1 MKKYKTIV
9 FGIDINPGSS
19 PQSTRQPLYSLVVLG
34 DGEKIEE
41 YEEIPLHRIIRL
53 CWEYKPKIIG
63 VDNIFELGKDEKS
76 ILKLMSL
83 LPPDINIVQVTL
95 GPEGFESLSEVAK
108 KMNIKVRGKLSSLES
123 AYLIALLAYKGVGY
137 RIKLYKEKTK
147 IIVSRKRTASA
158 GGSSQDRYKRRIRSL
173 ILRYTRKIK
182 DALDSHGFDYDL
194 LFRRSDSG
202 LDSSVFIVYAPR
214 KKLYGIVKPVKSR
227 NIRVLIKPVLK
238 SKVTLPHGGKI
249 VYPKRK
255 YLIVGIDPGIITGLA
270 IIDINGEIVEVTSG
284 KGLDREEIISKISEY
299 GIPLII
305 ATDVNPPPE
314 AVSKIA
320 SAVNAKLFVPPR
332 SLSTS
337 EKQEIVE
344 EYIIK
349 KGLKIRIVDSHQR
362 DALAAA
368 LKSYRMYESKLRQVE
383 AYVGKF
389 GINLPLER
397 IKAEIIKGMTIV
409 EAVEREIAKYLKEKE
424 TPHMIQQQKVQKET
438 KDQQLQQEML
448 LKARSKIEEL
458 RKERAILK
466 SKIKKLMERVEELEL
481 ELNELKKTMNIEV
494 KAKREV
500 ALLAEEVNKLTR
512 EVKIR
517 DEELRE
523 LKNKIVSLEKA
534 LISLSKGEYKLM
546 KPLSSLT
553 LNSISHTEKE
563 YGKICENDILFIEN
577 LTFIQKEV
585 LDEIKR
591 RNILAIIT
599 CNVSSEAKETL
610 NSILIPVINLNEIAE
625 LVVKV
630 SDNIILYKPELEE
643 YAKQVKEELKQ
654 KYIKPLDLEKIIL
667 EYRKERWRL

>member
-1 MKKYKTIV
+1 
-9 FGIDINPGSS
+9 
-19 PQSTRQPLYSLVVLG
+19 
-34 DGEKIEE
+34 
-41 YEEIPLHRIIRL
+41 
-53 CWEYKPKIIG
+53 
-63 VDNIFELGKDEKS
+63 
-76 ILKLMSL
+76 
-83 LPPDINIVQVTL
+83 
-95 GPEGFESLSEVAK
+95 
-108 KMNIKVRGKLSSLES
+108 
-123 AYLIALLAYKGVGY
+123 
-137 RIKLYKEKTK
+137 
-147 IIVSRKRTASA
+147 
-158 GGSSQDRYKRRIRSL
+158 
-173 ILRYTRKIK
+173 
-182 DALDSHGFDYDL
+182 
-194 LFRRSDSG
+194 
-202 LDSSVFIVYAPR
+202 
-214 KKLYGIVKPVKSR
+214 
-227 NIRVLIKPVLK
+227 
-238 SKVTLPHGGKI
+238 
-249 VYPKRK
+249 
-255 YLIVGIDPGIITGLA
+255 
-270 IIDINGEIVEVTSG
+270 
-284 KGLDREEIISKISEY
+284 
-299 GIPLII
+299 
-305 ATDVNPPPE
+305 
-314 AVSKIA
+314 
-320 SAVNAKLFVPPR
+320 
-332 SLSTS
+332 
-337 EKQEIVE
+337 
-344 EYIIK
+344 
-349 KGLKIRIVDSHQR
+349 
-362 DALAAA
+362 
-368 LKSYRMYESKLRQVE
+368 
-383 AYVGKF
+383 
-389 GINLPLER
+389 
-397 IKAEIIKGMTIV
+397 
-409 EAVEREIAKYLKEKE
+409 
-424 TPHMIQQQKVQKET
+424 
-438 KDQQLQQEML
+438 
-448 LKARSKIEEL
+448 
-458 RKERAILK
+458 
-466 SKIKKLMERVEELEL
+466 MERVEELEL